1 MTQDLRAALSAAV
14 EESEKKDESQVQQ
27 SEPVVEAPSAEP
39 EGEPVQASDEEAG
52 TAEPVE
58 AQPADTSQPKAT
70 QQDSQAAQQP
80 AREHRVDRAP
90 ASWKKEAKGEWAS
103 LPLHV
108 RQEVY
113 RREQEVN
120 RVLQEAAPARQVAE
134 QFHQVVQ
141 PYMARIQQVGV
152 APMQAIGSLLQTE
165 HILATGTQR
174 EKAALMAKFISEYG
188 IDVTD
193 LDEALAAAIKG
204 QPQNPQQDDL
214 ETRLLSRIQQQ
225 IAPVLTFAQQQQQQ
239 AAAQQQRVQQEAV
252 QTIEQ
257 MSLDPKYPHFDEVR
271 QEMADLIEVAAKRG
285 IYLTPEQAYHRAVQL
300 NPDVYGEVQKQ
311 GMMTQANQQHQQA
324 QRARIASSSVT
335 GAPATGGDTRFQG
348 DGSLRGAIEAAFGG
362 QRI

>member
-1 MTQDLRAALSAAV
+1 MSDDLRAALSAAV
-14 EESEKKDESQVQQ
+14 EESEQKDESQIQQ
-27 SEPVVEAPSAEP
+27 PEPVVEAPSAEP
-39 EGEPVQASDEEAG
+39 EGEPVQASDEESG

-58 AQPADTSQPKAT
+58 AQPADAT
-70 QQDSQAAQQP
+70 QQKAQTPADRTP

-90 ASWKKEAKGEWAS
+90 ASWKKEAKGEWAA

-113 RREQEVN
+113 RREQEIN
-120 RVLQEAAPARQVAE
+120 RVLQEAAPARQMAE
-134 QFHQVVQ
+134 QFQQTVS
-141 PYMARIQQVGV
+141 PYMQRIQAAGV
-152 APMQAIGSLLQTE
+152 NPIQAVGSLLQTE
-165 HILATGTQR
+165 YTLATGTQR

-188 IDVTD
+188 IDIAD
-193 LDEALAAAIKG
+193 LDEALAQSLKG

-225 IAPVLTFAQQQQQQ
+225 FAPVLTFAQQQQQAQ
-239 AAAQQQRVQQEAV
+239 MAQQQRVEQEAV

-257 MSLDPKYPHFDEVR
+257 MSLDPKYPYFEDVR

-285 IYLTPEQAYHRAVQL
+285 VYLTPEQAYHRAVQL

-311 GMMTQANQQHQQA
+311 GMMSQANQQHQQA
-324 QRARIASSSVT
+324 QRAKIASSSVT
-335 GAPATGGDTRFQG
+335 GAPAAGGDSRFQG

>member
-1 MTQDLRAALSAAV
+1 MSDDLRAALSAAV
-14 EESEKKDESQVQQ
+14 EESEQVDESQVQQ
-27 SEPVVEAPSAEP
+27 SEPVVETPPAEP
-39 EGEPVQASDEEAG
+39 ESEPVQASDEEAG

-58 AQPADTSQPKAT
+58 AQPTDTT
-70 QQDSQAAQQP
+70 QQKAPAPTDRTP

-90 ASWKKEAKGEWAS
+90 ASWKKEAKGEWAA

-120 RVLQEAAPARQVAE
+120 RVLQETAPARQIAE
-134 QFHQVVQ
+134 QFQQVVT
-141 PYMARIQQVGV
+141 PYMQRIQSAGV
-152 APMQAIGSLLQTE
+152 NPMQAVGSLLQTD
-165 HILATGTQR
+165 HILANGTQR
-174 EKAALMAKFISEYG
+174 EKATLMAKFISEYG
-188 IDVTD
+188 IDIAD
-193 LDEALAAAIKG
+193 LDEALAQSIKG
-204 QPQNPQQDDL
+204 QQQSPQDDL

-225 IAPVLTFAQQQQQQ
+225 IAPVLTFAQQQQQAQ
-239 AAAQQQRVQQEAV
+239 IAQQQRVQQEAA

-257 MSLDPKYPHFDEVR
+257 MSLDPKYPYFDDVR

-311 GMMTQANQQHQQA
+311 GMMSQANQQHQQA
-324 QRARIASSSVT
+324 QRAKIASSSVT
-335 GAPATGGDTRFQG
+335 GAPAAGGDSRFQG